1 MEDEQYINIEDGLSV
16 GAVKIADKYEIL
28 TEEEIHNIDDKIP
41 ELDERVSII
50 EENINNK
57 VPELDERVGII
68 EDEIEEINSSLD
80 KNKKEMNDK
89 INKVYSDKRIFKH
102 VFGHCVDWSFRG
114 GNGGNWTEER
124 IITEINSLKSFGV
137 EEISCTI
144 QPMCRDGILTLVS
157 NLELFKKCLDYANSL
172 GIKTSMIKIHCNE
185 FRKELN
191 ATTDKTNLFSQWYS
205 LVNNVGDYFINYC
218 DYFVPINE
226 GEHIFKEPQ
235 YETFLL
241 ECLRI
246 GQSKGFKCGFT
257 PSSSTQ
263 WDSLPQTV
271 KVQCDFIA
279 FNCYPTV
286 GLKGL
291 NTPCEDVVNAFE
303 NYNLNNWINEHK
315 EEYDKPIFITEIGI
329 DDRVSNFASTFVW
342 DFGNGEEYNNGEVQK
357 IMLKGIFE
365 TLKDNKNLDKFYY
378 WFPFRG
384 NAVKEVIN
392 YYVGGA
398 INE

>member
-1 MEDEQYINIEDGLSV
+1 MKRTPNINLPQFEETDRYRLEDYNEAY
-16 GAVKIADKYEIL
+16 
-28 TEEEIHNIDDKIP
+28 
-41 ELDERVSII
+41 SII
-50 EENINNK
+50 DKEISDIGTQ
-57 VPELDERVGII
+57 LDSV
-68 EDEIEEINSSLD
+68 NASLD
-80 KNKKEMNDK
+80 TNKKEINDK
-89 INKVYSDKRIFKH
+89 INKVSSDKRIFKH
-102 VFGHCVDWSFRG
+102 SFGHCVDWSFRG
-114 GNGGNWTEER
+114 GNGGNWIEER

-144 QPMCRDGILTLVS
+144 QPICRDGKVTLVS

-172 GIKTSMIKIHCNE
+172 GIKTTMIKIHCNE

-191 ATTDKTNLFSQWYS
+191 NTSDKTDLFSQWYS
-205 LVNNVGDYFINYC
+205 LVNNVGEYFVNYC
-218 DYFVPINE
+218 EYFVPVNE
-226 GEHIFKEPQ
+226 GEHIFKEQQ

-257 PSSSTQ
+257 PSSATQ
-263 WDSLPQTV
+263 WDSLPSSV
-271 KVQCDFIA
+271 KSLCDFIS

-291 NTPCEDVVNAFE
+291 NTTWEDVVNAFE
-303 NYNLNNWINEHK
+303 SYNLNNWINEHK
-315 EEYDKPIFITEIGI
+315 EEYNKPIFITEIGI

-342 DFGNGEEYNNGEVQK
+342 NFGNGEDFNNGEVQK

>member
-1 MEDEQYINIEDGLSV
+1 MDNTIQLYV
-16 GAVKIADKYEIL
+16 
-28 TEEEIHNIDDKIP
+28 
-41 ELDERVSII
+41 
-50 EENINNK
+50 
-57 VPELDERVGII
+57 
-68 EDEIEEINSSLD
+68 
-80 KNKKEMNDK
+80 NKKEGIKGYPITSPDRVIDENGVNIKEQLDTIRKEINDK
-89 INKVYSDKRIFKH
+89 TNGVSSDKRIVKH
-102 VFGHCVDWSFRG
+102 AFGHCVDWSFRG

-124 IITEINSLKSFGV
+124 IMTEINSLKSFGV

-144 QPMCRDGILTLVS
+144 QPICRDGIVTLIS

-172 GIKTSMIKIHCNE
+172 GIKTTMIKIHCNE

-191 ATTDKTNLFSQWYS
+191 NTSDKSNLFNQWYS
-205 LVNNVGDYFINYC
+205 LVRDVGGYFVNYC
-218 DYFVPINE
+218 EYFVPINE
-226 GEHIFKEPQ
+226 GEHIFKEQQ
-235 YETFLL
+235 YEEFLL

-257 PSSSTQ
+257 PSSATQ
-263 WDSLPQTV
+263 WDSLPDTV
-271 KVQCDFIA
+271 KLLCDFIS
-279 FNCYPTV
+279 FNCYPVV

-291 NTPCEDVVNAFE
+291 NTPWEDVVNAFE
-303 NYNLNNWINEHK
+303 SYNLNNWINEHK
-315 EEYDKPIFITEIGI
+315 EIYNKPIFITEIGI

-342 DFGNGEEYNNGEVQK
+342 DFGLGEDYNDGEIQK

-392 YYVGGA
+392 YYIGGA
-398 INE
+398 TNE